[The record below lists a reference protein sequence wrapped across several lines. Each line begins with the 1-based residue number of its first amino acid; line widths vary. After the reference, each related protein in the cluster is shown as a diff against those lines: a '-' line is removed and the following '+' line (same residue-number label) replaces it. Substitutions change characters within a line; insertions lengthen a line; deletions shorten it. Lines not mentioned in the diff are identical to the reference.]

1 MDASHSPEDQSFKE
15 EAAGDTLSL
24 RFLKC
29 ATQVTLKCYFI
40 FFLKSILGS
49 TDTWVPVNNSFKAKV
64 GEGVQIKASL
74 TT

>member
-1 MDASHSPEDQSFKE
+1 MCVASYLEMLF
-15 EAAGDTLSL
+15 
-24 RFLKC
+24 
-29 ATQVTLKCYFI
+29 YFI
-40 FFLKSILGS
+40 FLKSILGS